1 MYRYTLMNGWM
12 DGWMDYIDRLAIL
25 DILDIIWCIRYYM
38 CTWLQFTKQRKSNS
52 CPFGCQLL
60 HESSHIWK
68 DCSKT
73 SDMIMNLGT
82 IHQESPELFTNHKSD
97 KHITHR
103 YRNTSQMN
111 HICITSSTKASNIY
125 PHAVHSCLAHLS
137 SGLGSR
143 WLPRWES
150 SARLPGMAT
159 ARAAPVYCPW
169 TPCGCG
175 YPRRN

>member
-1 MYRYTLMNGWM
+1 METNSSDPKFRALAALSSSIASRATGLGVRLAQKKCISIYIYVQIHINEWM

-103 YRNTSQMN
+103 YHNTSQMN
-111 HICITSSTKASNIY
+111 HICSTYASYHQQKHPTSILTLCI
-125 PHAVHSCLAHLS
+125 
-137 SGLGSR
+137 
-143 WLPRWES
+143 
-150 SARLPGMAT
+150 
-159 ARAAPVYCPW
+159 AA
-169 TPCGCG
+169 
-175 YPRRN
+175 